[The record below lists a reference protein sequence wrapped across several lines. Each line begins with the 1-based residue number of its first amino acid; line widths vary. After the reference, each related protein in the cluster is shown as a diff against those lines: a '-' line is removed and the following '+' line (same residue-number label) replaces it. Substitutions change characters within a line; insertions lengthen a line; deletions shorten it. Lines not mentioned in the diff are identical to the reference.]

1 MKVLK
6 DILYKTGIVEVIGS
20 TDTSVASICFD
31 SRKVTSNSLFIA
43 VKGTQ
48 SDGHKFIDQ
57 VTAAGATAVV
67 CEMLPAQRNPNV
79 TYVKVIDSEAALG
92 IIASNFC
99 DNPSEKLKLIG
110 ITGTNGKT
118 TTATLLYDL
127 FSSLGY
133 RVGLLSTVVYKI
145 SPLSLDNRAKSEG
158 WEPSSGAG
166 GEVII
171 PSTHTTPDA
180 IQLNLLLKQMVDAGC
195 RYCFMEVSSHAVVQK
210 RISGL
215 RFTGGAFTNI
225 THDHLDYHKT
235 FDEYIKAKKLFF
247 DKLDSDAFAL
257 VNKDDKNGLIML
269 QNTKA
274 VKKSYA
280 LRSPAD
286 FKCRIVESQFMGL
299 LLNID
304 GTEIWT
310 KLIGPFNAY
319 NMLAVYA
326 VAMLLGQEKL
336 KVLTALSNL
345 SSVEGRFQQV
355 KTHSKIIGI
364 VDYAHTPD
372 ALHNVLKTIRE
383 IRTADEK
390 IVTVIGCGGDRDALK
405 RPVMASIACE
415 ESDKVILT
423 SDNPR
428 SEDPE
433 EIIRQM
439 QKGVERQHQKK
450 VLSITDRKEAIKT
463 ACLLATAGD
472 IILVAGKG
480 HEKYQEIK
488 GVKHPFDDVKILTE
502 NLEIFIG

>member
-6 DILYKTGIVEVIGS
+6 DILYKAGIVEVVGS
-20 TDTSVASICFD
+20 TDISVASICFD
-31 SRKVTSNSLFIA
+31 SRKAKNNSLFIA

-48 SDGHKFIDQ
+48 SDGHRFIEQ
-57 VTAAGATAVV
+57 VTGSGATAVV
-67 CEMLPAQRNPNV
+67 CEVIPALKNPNV
-79 TYVKVIDSEAALG
+79 TYVKVNDSEAALG
-92 IIASNFC
+92 IIASNFY
-99 DNPSEKLKLIG
+99 DNPSEKLKLVG

-118 TTATLLYDL
+118 TIATLLYDL

-145 SPLSLDNRAKSEG
+145 SPLSSGR
-158 WEPSSGAG
+158 GAG

-180 IQLNLLLKQMVDAGC
+180 IQLNLLMKQMVDTGC
-195 RYCFMEVSSHAVVQK
+195 TYCFMEVSSHAVMQK

-215 RFTGGAFTNI
+215 RFTVGVFTNI

-247 DKLDSDAFAL
+247 DALDSDAFAL
-257 VNKDDKNGLIML
+257 VNKDDKNGMVML
-269 QNTKA
+269 QNTRA
-274 VKKSYA
+274 VKKTYA

-304 GTEIWT
+304 GTEIWS

-326 VAMLLGQEKL
+326 TAMLLGQEKL

-372 ALHNVLKTIRE
+372 ALQNVLKTIRE
-383 IRTADEK
+383 IRTANEK

-488 GVKHPFDDVKILTE
+488 GVKYPFDDVKILTE
-502 NLEIFIG
+502 NLETFVG

>member
-20 TDTSVASICFD
+20 TDISVASICFD
-31 SRKVTSNSLFIA
+31 SRKVKNNSLFIA

-57 VTAAGATAVV
+57 VTGAGATAVV
-67 CEMLPAQRNPNV
+67 CEVLPALKNPIV
-79 TYVKVIDSEAALG
+79 TYIKVSDTEAALG
-92 IIASNFC
+92 IIASNFY
-99 DNPSEKLKLIG
+99 DNPSEKLKLVG

-118 TTATLLYDL
+118 TTASLLHTLFL
-127 FSSLGY
+127 SLGY
-133 RVGLLSTVVYKI
+133 KSGLISTVVYKI
-145 SPLSLDNRAKSEG
+145 NNE
-158 WEPSSGAG
+158 E
-166 GEVII
+166 I

-180 IQLNLLLKQMVDAGC
+180 IQLNFILMQMVDAEC
-195 RYCFMEVSSHAVVQK
+195 KYCFMEVSSHAVMQK

-215 RFTGGAFTNI
+215 RFTGAVFTNI

-247 DKLDSDAFAL
+247 DKLDNEAFAL
-257 VNKDDKNGLIML
+257 VNRDDKNGLVML

-286 FKCRIVESQFMGL
+286 FKCRIVENQFMGL

-304 GTEIWT
+304 GTEIWS

-319 NMLAVYA
+319 NVLAVYA

-345 SSVEGRFQQV
+345 NSVEGRFQQV

-372 ALHNVLKTIRE
+372 ALLNVLKTIRE

-390 IVTVIGCGGDRDALK
+390 IVTVIGCGGDRDSLK
-405 RPVMASIACE
+405 RPVMATIACE

-472 IILVAGKG
+472 IIVVAGKG

-488 GVKHPFDDVKILTE
+488 GVKYPFDDVKILTE
-502 NLEIFIG
+502 NLEMFLG